1 MKTVRFADVVARSG
15 EPEVHLPWLPPKQD
29 KTFQRV
35 VKAQRVMTIH
45 QENVGTKKDYG
56 LVGFEEQP
64 HAQYLV
70 FPKSLAA
77 FEGRRVIGIN
87 YHLLAEGSRPAA
99 KPARGTAAKPEKKTP
114 VKKAKP
120 KTEKRVAPENV
131 VPFASEPAE
140 KNETTPAPEPVKE
153 RTART
158 SLDRRAIAE
167 IKRAMKELR
176 AGKAVPAYERL
187 ARLVEDSE

>member
-1 MKTVRFADVVARSG
+1 MKMARFADVVARSG

-29 KTFQRV
+29 KTFQRA

-99 KPARGTAAKPEKKTP
+99 KPAGKPAPSPEKKASA
-114 VKKAKP
+114 KKARP

-140 KNETTPAPEPVKE
+140 ENEAARAPTPVKE
-153 RTART
+153 RTERK

-167 IKRAMKELR
+167 IKKAMKELR

-187 ARLVEDSE
+187 AKLIEDSE